1 MLRLRQRT
9 GLSEFSRSKG
19 AAVNVLDQVLQMP
32 HAYFWLPVAAFVVVA
47 GTLYWLSRPAP
58 VYADAPPVEKPLVAS
73 KPKNLRGTTR
83 RQGNTVE
90 VHIAAAGE
98 KKEPAIGS
106 VLDRSMG
113 GMRLASYHEVEVGA
127 VVSIRPI
134 HVNEMVPWV
143 DVEIRS
149 CKLSSEMPGQF
160 EVGCQYVKSP
170 PYSIQLLFG

>member
-1 MLRLRQRT
+1 MNQF
-9 GLSEFSRSKG
+9 E
-19 AAVNVLDQVLQMP
+19 QILQLP
-32 HAYFWLPVAAFVVVA
+32 YVYLWLPMLAFALVA
-47 GTLYWLSRPAP
+47 GAVYWMWRPAP
-58 VYADAPPVEKPLVAS
+58 AVLEPAAPTPATEAPPLAKKS
-73 KPKNLRGTTR
+73 KDLRGTSR

-90 VHIAAAGE
+90 VHVAAPE
-98 KKEPAIGS
+98 KKKAPAIGS

-113 GMRLASYHEVEVGA
+113 GMRLALFHEVDIGS
-127 VVSIRPI
+127 VVSIRPV

-149 CKLSSEMPGQF
+149 CKASTEIPGQF